1 MNKIPKL
8 LLGVGLLI
16 ANNAFAHGPLPT
28 PLIDVP
34 IPEVPGLLD
43 GASPIVVNKDMA
55 IALGKALF
63 WDTNVGSDGMAC
75 GSCHFHA
82 GADARVKN
90 QINPGGDKSNN
101 PTPQTFDTLESGAG
115 GPNHTLSLADFPLH
129 AFNDS
134 LSQTSGV
141 QHTTDDVVASAGT
154 FSGRF
159 KSVPQ
164 LIGSADACDR
174 SADPV
179 YHVGNTGTR
188 RVEPRNAPTVI
199 NAVFNFRNFWDG
211 RANNTFNGS
220 SPWGERDPN
229 AGVWVQTSPRVVE
242 KQRLHLINSS
252 LASLSVAPP
261 LSDAEMSCRGRNLA
275 LIGRKLLSRQPLQ
288 YQNVHAEDSVFGP
301 LNLTYST
308 TGSLKPSLRTTYK
321 TMITKAFNPK
331 YWAYGALGPFGTP
344 GVGQMPYNQVEA
356 NFSMFFG
363 IALQMYQ
370 STLVSDQ
377 APIDKTPRDAGL
389 YPTWVGMGKTATEI
403 AQLKLGIRLFEGS
416 HCLMCHSGPTMTAAS
431 IKTNATLV
439 TPLPDKFYGPAH
451 SRIAYGPYA
460 LGGGPIESNQALAAG
475 ISSSTNLI
483 NRDNTNGGLKLH
495 DLGFAN
501 TSVADP
507 SADRGLGGTDDFGNP
522 LSFADQYVQYL
533 LGNYSNV
540 LDAGIITTKACDF
553 IKPISINQSALLDGV
568 FTAFQGIEPD
578 GTREQSLRNQGCQD
592 PLDAFIPT
600 VSAANAALTANP
612 ALLATAKQAAFKV
625 PGLRN
630 VELTGPYMH
639 NGSMATLEQVLEF
652 YTRHGNFENPD
663 KNSNVTNIQILTF
676 KSGQRDLVQLQKNKD
691 ALLAFLKTF
700 TDDRVRY
707 EKAPFDHPEI
717 SVPHG
722 HVGNDVIATPGNPLN
737 PALAKDEFLVVP
749 AVGANGN
756 AQPLLPFD
764 QLLAH

>member
-1 MNKIPKL
+1 MKKIPKL
-8 LLGVGLLI
+8 ILGVGLLI
-16 ANNAFAHGPLPT
+16 ANTSFAHGPRPT

-34 IPEVPGLLD
+34 TPEVPGLLD
-43 GASPIVVNKDMA
+43 GSSPIVVDKNMA

-101 PTPQTFDTLESGAG
+101 PAPQTFDILESGAG
-115 GPNHTLSLADFPLH
+115 GPNHKLSLADFPLH
-129 AFNDS
+129 AFNDPI
-134 LSQTSGV
+134 SQDSGV

-154 FSGRF
+154 FSGTF
-159 KSVPQ
+159 KFVSQ
-164 LIGSADACDR
+164 LSGSADVCDR

-179 YHVGNTGTR
+179 YHVGNIGTR

-199 NAVFNFRNFWDG
+199 NAVFNYRNFWDG

-220 SPWGERDPN
+220 SPWGGRDPN
-229 AGVWVQTSPRVVE
+229 AGVWVQTSPRLVE

-275 LIGRKLLSRQPLQ
+275 SIGRKLLNRQPLQ

-308 TGSLKPSLRTTYK
+308 TGLLKPSLRTTYK

-344 GVGQMPYNQVEA
+344 GAGQLPYNQVEA

-363 IALQMYQ
+363 IALQLYQ

-377 APIDKTPRDAGL
+377 APIDQTPRDTNL
-389 YPTWVGMGKTATEI
+389 YPTWAGMGKTATEI
-403 AQLKLGIRLFEGS
+403 AQLKRGMTVFENN
-416 HCLMCHSGPTMTAAS
+416 HCLICHAGPTMTAAS
-431 IKTNATLV
+431 VQTNATLV
-439 TPLPDKFYGPAH
+439 TPLPGKFYGPSN
-451 SRIAYGPYA
+451 SRIAYGPQSM
-460 LGGGPIESNQALAAG
+460 GGPFPISQALAAG
-475 ISSSTNLI
+475 ISQYKNLV
-483 NRDNTNGGLKLH
+483 NRDSTNGGVMLL

-501 TSVADP
+501 TGVGDP
-507 SADRGLGGTDDFGNP
+507 SADKGLAGTDDFGNP
-522 LSFADQYVQYL
+522 FSFVDQYVQYL
-533 LGNYSNV
+533 LGNSSNII
-540 LDAGIITTKACDF
+540 DPGIITTRVCEFTEPLSFNVNLGA
-553 IKPISINQSALLDGV
+553 PLDGL
-568 FTAFQGIEPD
+568 FTIYEGIELD
-578 GTREQSLRNQGCQD
+578 GNREQSLRNQGCQD
-592 PLDAFIPT
+592 PDTAYIPT
-600 VSAANAALTANP
+600 VKAANTSLTANP
-612 ALLATAKQAAFKV
+612 GLLATAKQAAFKI

-639 NGSMATLEQVLEF
+639 NGSMATLDQVLEF
-652 YTRHGNFENPD
+652 YARHGNFENPN
-663 KNSNVTNIQILTF
+663 KNGNVTNNAVSNLDD
-676 KSGQRDLVQLQKNKD
+676 RL

-722 HVGNDVIATPGNPLN
+722 HVGNDLITTPSNPLN
-737 PALAKDEFLVVP
+737 PKLAKDEFLVVP

-756 AQPLLPFD
+756 TQPLLPFD